1 MARCNLSTTSLTSY
15 TNLLAKCADNMN
27 QPVTEDSSFWMPAI
41 RNLTSPMSNSDNV
54 LLRRKPM
61 SLFDSL
67 RLERA
72 SALSC
77 DPHQLQVKVLVE
89 GEVALD
95 LDKAGKDWVT
105 LTGLTLTSASLVEGK
120 MGEVEE
126 RNYLV
131 ALPPIHICFDIKKV
145 GNMFCS

>member
-1 MARCNLSTTSLTSY
+1 
-15 TNLLAKCADNMN
+15 
-27 QPVTEDSSFWMPAI
+27 
-41 RNLTSPMSNSDNV
+41 
-54 LLRRKPM
+54 M

-77 DPHQLQVKVLVE
+77 DPHQLQVKVLVD
-89 GEVALD
+89 GEDALEE
-95 LDKAGKDWVT
+95 KDWVT

>member
-1 MARCNLSTTSLTSY
+1 
-15 TNLLAKCADNMN
+15 
-27 QPVTEDSSFWMPAI
+27 
-41 RNLTSPMSNSDNV
+41 
-54 LLRRKPM
+54 M

-72 SALSC
+72 RALSC
-77 DPHQLQVKVLVE
+77 DPHQLQVKVLVD
-89 GEVALD
+89 GEDALEE
-95 LDKAGKDWVT
+95 KDWVT

>member
-1 MARCNLSTTSLTSY
+1 
-15 TNLLAKCADNMN
+15 
-27 QPVTEDSSFWMPAI
+27 
-41 RNLTSPMSNSDNV
+41 
-54 LLRRKPM
+54 M

-72 SALSC
+72 STLSC
-77 DPHQLQVKVLVE
+77 DPHQLQVKVLVD
-89 GEVALD
+89 GEDALEE
-95 LDKAGKDWVT
+95 KDWVT

-120 MGEVEE
+120 VGEVEE

>member
-1 MARCNLSTTSLTSY
+1 
-15 TNLLAKCADNMN
+15 
-27 QPVTEDSSFWMPAI
+27 
-41 RNLTSPMSNSDNV
+41 
-54 LLRRKPM
+54 M

-89 GEVALD
+89 GEDALD
-95 LDKAGKDWVT
+95 LDKAEKDWVT
-105 LTGLTLTSASLVEGK
+105 LTGLTLVSASLVEGK

-131 ALPPIHICFDIKKV
+131 ALPPIHICFDINKV

>member
-1 MARCNLSTTSLTSY
+1 
-15 TNLLAKCADNMN
+15 
-27 QPVTEDSSFWMPAI
+27 
-41 RNLTSPMSNSDNV
+41 
-54 LLRRKPM
+54 M

-72 SALSC
+72 STLSC
-77 DPHQLQVKVLVE
+77 DPHQLQVKVLVD
-89 GEVALD
+89 GEDALEE
-95 LDKAGKDWVT
+95 KDWVT

>member
-1 MARCNLSTTSLTSY
+1 
-15 TNLLAKCADNMN
+15 
-27 QPVTEDSSFWMPAI
+27 
-41 RNLTSPMSNSDNV
+41 
-54 LLRRKPM
+54 M

-77 DPHQLQVKVLVE
+77 DPQQLQVKVLVE
-89 GEVALD
+89 GEDALD
-95 LDKAGKDWVT
+95 LDKAGKDKAGKDWVT

-120 MGEVEE
+120 MGEVDE